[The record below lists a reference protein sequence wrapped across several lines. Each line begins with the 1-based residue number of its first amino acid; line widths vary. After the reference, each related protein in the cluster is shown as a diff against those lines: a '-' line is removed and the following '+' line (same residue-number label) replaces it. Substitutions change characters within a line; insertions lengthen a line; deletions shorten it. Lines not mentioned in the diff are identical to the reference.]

1 MIITSSVVNGVVSRE
16 ARAEPTMGKD
26 VDAHLSQRV
35 TIPVGWLAGDSVY
48 PVTHA
53 CSHLS
58 NQTVVHV
65 TPRGQVGGWNAPAGL
80 AHILLCDSRQIW
92 GELCASWRRP
102 FFLPVPAVVFVVL
115 GSSEL
120 GLVCGG
126 QTLVQHPVRADRLSS
141 GCKAPW
147 PQG

>member
-1 MIITSSVVNGVVSRE
+1 
-16 ARAEPTMGKD
+16 MGED
-26 VDAHLSQRV
+26 ADAHLSQRV
-35 TIPVGWLAGDSVY
+35 TIPVGRLAGDSVY

-53 CSHLS
+53 CSCLS
-58 NQTVVHV
+58 TQTAVDV
-65 TPRGQVGGWNAPAGL
+65 TPGGQVGGWNCPAGL

-120 GLVCGG
+120 GLVCRG
-126 QTLVQHPVRADRLSS
+126 QALAQHPVRADWPSS

-147 PQG
+147 PQN